1 MGSAVPPWWRR
12 RLPPGSVGRI
22 VRWDGWGRVG
32 RGVAGV
38 AAVAVA
44 VAAVAGV
51 WFTGQSLLATRD
63 QYRLS
68 EQGQVTE
75 RFSHAI
81 DNLGSDKLDVRVGGI
96 YLLERLSA
104 GSPADHATVV
114 DIVSAFVRTHSPVS
128 VCPAAGTV
136 IDAHNPDNRLPT
148 DVQAALTVIA
158 RRDITGE
165 DGRQIDLL
173 RTCLA
178 GARLNDAKLA
188 NVNISGGDV
197 RGAQFSGADM
207 EVAALVNIEAAG
219 AELDNANLSGA
230 LFTHASLTDTNFS
243 HADLSHAVL
252 QRANLARANLGNAN
266 LSGAFLDGVNMAGAS
281 LADADLS
288 GTKLDTVTLDGIF
301 YTPKTV
307 WPKGFTPPPSR
318 ASFR

>member
-1 MGSAVPPWWRR
+1 M
-12 RLPPGSVGRI
+12 
-22 VRWDGWGRVG
+22 
-32 RGVAGV
+32 
-38 AAVAVA
+38 

-51 WFTGQSLLATRD
+51 WFTGQSLQATRD

-68 EQGQVTE
+68 ERSQVTE
-75 RFSHAI
+75 RFSHAL
-81 DNLGSDKLDVRVGGI
+81 DNLGSDKLDIRVGGI

-104 GSPADHATVV
+104 DSPADHATVV

-136 IDAHNPDNRLPT
+136 IDAHDPDTRLPT
-148 DVQAALTVIA
+148 DIQAALTVIA
-158 RRDITGE
+158 RRDVTGE

-178 GARLNDAKLA
+178 GARLNDARLA
-188 NVNISGGDV
+188 DVNISGGDV

-207 EVAALVNIEAAG
+207 ELAALVDIEATG
-219 AELDNANLSGA
+219 AEFDGANLSGA
-230 LFTHASLTDTNFS
+230 LFTHARLTDTEFT
-243 HADLSHAVL
+243 HADLSRAVL
-252 QRANLARANLGNAN
+252 QRANLARANLANAN
-266 LSGAFLDGVNMAGAS
+266 LSGAFLQGVNMAWAN

-288 GTKLDTVTLDGIF
+288 NTKLDSVTLDGIF
-301 YTPKTV
+301 YTSKTV